1 MQYLLLIHDD
11 ESKFSTLTEKEYTD
25 ILAGYMALT
34 ADLKEQ
40 GAYVGS
46 NRLAF
51 TDTALTIRVR
61 EGEEIV
67 TDGPFAETKEQL
79 GGFILI
85 EADSIEE
92 ARDWAA
98 RVPAARH
105 GAIEVRA
112 VMPAHPGAAAVTSR
126 DPHRPR

>member
-79 GGFILI
+79 GGYYLI
-85 EADSIEE
+85 DVESLDEALEWAGRIPS
-92 ARDWAA
+92 ARSGSVEV
-98 RVPAARH
+98 RPVEPINVPAEAGR
-105 GAIEVRA
+105 
-112 VMPAHPGAAAVTSR
+112 
-126 DPHRPR
+126 